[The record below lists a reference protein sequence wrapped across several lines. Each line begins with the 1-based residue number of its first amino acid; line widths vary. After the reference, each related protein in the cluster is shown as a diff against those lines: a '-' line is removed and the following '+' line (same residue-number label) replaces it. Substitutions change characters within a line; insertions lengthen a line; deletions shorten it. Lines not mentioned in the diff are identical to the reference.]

1 MKSKRLSDLYQ
12 EPRRIVVTAHRG
24 FSGKYPENTIPA
36 FVAAGQAGADI
47 IEFDLRGSRER
58 IPVVLHDPILQRT
71 SDGEGKVG
79 DYSLTQ
85 LKELDFSYRWKQG
98 DNDPLLLGS
107 STRVPVPTFEE
118 ALQAIPESLGLN
130 IQVKETDP
138 PLLDRI
144 CSLFDRYLL
153 YERAYLTFSTFTD
166 AGAVRRI
173 NPKIDLCVLE
183 RKLPLDMPMLQRIQT
198 FGCRFLQPH
207 RRDVTPQLCRQIREM
222 GLWANLF
229 YSNSYQDNRRFI
241 GYGIQGILTDFPDI
255 LVQTIRDLGLP
266 FS

>member
-1 MKSKRLSDLYQ
+1 MKSQRLSNLYQ
-12 EPRRIVVTAHRG
+12 DPRRIVVTAHRG
-24 FSGKYPENTIPA
+24 FSAKYPENTIPA
-36 FVAAGQAGADI
+36 FIAADEAGADI

-58 IPVVLHDPILQRT
+58 IPVVLHDPLLQRT
-71 SDGEGKVG
+71 SDGSGKVG

-98 DNDPLLLGS
+98 DSDPSLLGL
-107 STRVPVPTFEE
+107 STKVPISTFEE

-144 CSLFDRYLL
+144 CSDFDKYGL
-153 YERAYLTFSTFTD
+153 YQRAYLTVSTFTD
-166 AGAVRRI
+166 AEAVRRI

-183 RKLPLDMPMLQRIQT
+183 RKLPLDMPMLQRIQV

-207 RRDVTPQLCRQIREM
+207 HRDVTPQLCRQIREM

-229 YSNSYQDNRRFI
+229 YSNTDQDNRRFI